1 MFGLRIVVLTSLAL
15 LPVPAPAQKLPVP
28 ATAASIQ
35 NMSAARDWTTWGYD
49 QERTGWNK
57 GETTLT
63 KQNVSRLKL
72 LWNTQLSTPVR
83 DVVMSTLTAPLVAEG
98 VQTAQG
104 AMNLVFLL
112 GADDTAFAVNADTG
126 KILWQKSFP
135 NTLAQVHPANWECTN
150 TANATPVIDK
160 QRAIVFLITSDG
172 KLRGLNLSDGA
183 DRMAAT
189 DMVVPFARDW
199 SLNLI
204 DNVVYTTNGRGCGQ
218 FPGQLPMP
226 TPPQSAGAPAAA
238 GGGGPPRPVGPIIWG
253 NISAMDVSDLAHP
266 RVTHF
271 YTSGA
276 RPAGPWGRGGVAKGP
291 SDTVITQTADGPF
304 DPGSGVWGETVLK
317 LAPQASRVVDSF
329 TPSNWKYLNAHDL
342 DFGSTSPEVFTFQ
355 NRTFV
360 ATSGKEGAVYLLDA
374 NNLGSGSPDHSM
386 PVYKSPQL
394 GNDAALGTEPGQGVW
409 SSLTSYQTPDG
420 KQFLYVPMW
429 GPPSKNAPAFK
440 YSYGPIPNGSIMAF
454 QVVADG
460 DKFSLDPQWTS
471 PNLTVPDAPVV
482 ANGVVYAIQTGE
494 QTLQRPLLPPGQPR
508 PVMDLSSPL
517 LSKFR
522 STPVSNL
529 ILYAFDAETGKT
541 LYSSKQIITNWVHFN
556 EPVVALGKV
565 FVITHDAHVLAFGL
579 K

>member
-1 MFGLRIVVLTSLAL
+1 MFGLRIVALTSLAL
-15 LPVPAPAQKLPVP
+15 LPVPASAQKLPVP
-28 ATAASIQ
+28 
-35 NMSAARDWTTWGYD
+35 ARDWTTWGYD

-218 FPGQLPMP
+218 FPVSFPCQPLPKVP
-226 TPPQSAGAPAAA
+226 
-238 GGGGPPRPVGPIIWG
+238 
-253 NISAMDVSDLAHP
+253 
-266 RVTHF
+266 
-271 YTSGA
+271 
-276 RPAGPWGRGGVAKGP
+276 GR
-291 SDTVITQTADGPF
+291 
-304 DPGSGVWGETVLK
+304 
-317 LAPQASRVVDSF
+317 
-329 TPSNWKYLNAHDL
+329 
-342 DFGSTSPEVFTFQ
+342 
-355 NRTFV
+355 
-360 ATSGKEGAVYLLDA
+360 
-374 NNLGSGSPDHSM
+374 
-386 PVYKSPQL
+386 
-394 GNDAALGTEPGQGVW
+394 
-409 SSLTSYQTPDG
+409 
-420 KQFLYVPMW
+420 
-429 GPPSKNAPAFK
+429 
-440 YSYGPIPNGSIMAF
+440 
-454 QVVADG
+454 
-460 DKFSLDPQWTS
+460 
-471 PNLTVPDAPVV
+471 
-482 ANGVVYAIQTGE
+482 
-494 QTLQRPLLPPGQPR
+494 
-508 PVMDLSSPL
+508 
-517 LSKFR
+517 
-522 STPVSNL
+522 
-529 ILYAFDAETGKT
+529 
-541 LYSSKQIITNWVHFN
+541 
-556 EPVVALGKV
+556 
-565 FVITHDAHVLAFGL
+565 
-579 K
+579 

>member
-1 MFGLRIVVLTSLAL
+1 MFGLRIVILTSLGL
-15 LPVPAPAQKLPVP
+15 LPLAASAQQSLAP
-28 ATAASIQ
+28 ATATSTQAEP
-35 NMSAARDWTTWGYD
+35 ARDWTTWGYD
-49 QERTGWNK
+49 QERTAWNR
-57 GETTLT
+57 GETTLN

-72 LWNTQLSTPVR
+72 LWNTQLGTPVR

-112 GADDTAFAVNADTG
+112 GADDTVFAVNAETG
-126 KILWQKSFP
+126 KLLWQKSFP
-135 NTLAQVHPANWECTN
+135 NSLPQVHPANWECTN

-160 QRAIVFLITSDG
+160 QRAIVFVITSDG

-183 DRMAAT
+183 ERMT
-189 DMVVPFARDW
+189 PSDMVVPFARDW

-218 FPGQLPMP
+218 FPGQLP
-226 TPPQSAGAPAAA
+226 APAAA
-238 GGGGPPRPVGPIIWG
+238 ASAPAEAGRSARPAGPVVWG

-266 RVTHF
+266 HVTHF

-291 SDTVITQTADGPF
+291 GNTVITQTADGPF
-304 DPGSGVWGETVLK
+304 DLGSGSWGETVLK
-317 LAPQASRVVDSF
+317 LAPQAARVVDSF

-342 DFGSTSPEVFTFQ
+342 DFGSASPQVFTFQ
-355 NRTFV
+355 NRTLV
-360 ATSGKEGAVYLLDA
+360 ATSSKEGVVYLLDA
-374 NNLGSGSPDHSM
+374 NNLGGGTADHSM
-386 PVYKSPQL
+386 PVYKSPEL
-394 GNDAALGTEPGQGVW
+394 GNDGAIGTEPGQGVW
-409 SSLTSYQTPDG
+409 SALTSYRTPDG

-429 GPPSKNAPAFK
+429 GPLSKDAPAFK
-440 YSYGPIPNGSIMAF
+440 YSQGPIPDGSIMAF
-454 QVVADG
+454 QVRADG
-460 DKFSLDPQWTS
+460 DKLSLDPQWTS

-494 QTLQRPLLPPGQPR
+494 QTLQRPILPPGQPR
-508 PVMDLSSPL
+508 PVMDLSSPV

-522 STPVSNL
+522 STPISNL
-529 ILYAFDAETGKT
+529 TLYAFDAETGKT
-541 LYSSKQIITNWVHFN
+541 LYSSKQIITNWVHFS

-565 FVITHDAHVLAFGL
+565 FVVTHDAHVLAFGL

>member
-1 MFGLRIVVLTSLAL
+1 MLGLRGGILTLLAL
-15 LPVPAPAQKLPVP
+15 LPLAASAQQAPAPAMSAP
-28 ATAASIQ
+28 AGP
-35 NMSAARDWTTWGYD
+35 AARDWTTWGYD
-49 QERTGWNK
+49 QERTGWNR
-57 GETTLT
+57 GETILN
-63 KQNVSRLKL
+63 KQNVSQLKL

-98 VQTAQG
+98 VATPQG
-104 AMNLVFLL
+104 TMDLVFLL
-112 GADDTAFAVNADTG
+112 GADDTVFAVNAGTG
-126 KILWQKSFP
+126 KLVWQKSFP
-135 NTLAQVHPANWECTN
+135 NSIPQVHPANWECTN

-160 QRAIVFLITSDG
+160 QRAIIFVVTSDG
-172 KLRGLNLSDGA
+172 KLRGLALGDGA
-183 DRMAAT
+183 ERMTPT

-218 FPGQLPMP
+218 FPGQRP
-226 TPPQSAGAPAAA
+226 APAPVPA
-238 GGGGPPRPVGPIIWG
+238 GEGGRPARPVGPVVWG

-291 SDTVITQTADGPF
+291 GNTVITQTADGPF
-304 DPGSGVWGETVLK
+304 DPGSGSWGETVLK
-317 LAPQASRVVDSF
+317 LAPQASRLVDSF
-329 TPSNWKYLNAHDL
+329 TPANWKYLNAHDL
-342 DFGSTSPEVFTFQ
+342 DFGSASPQVFTFQ
-355 NRTFV
+355 DRTLV
-360 ATSGKEGAVYLLDA
+360 ATSSKEGVVYLLDA
-374 NNLGSGSPDHSM
+374 NDLGGGTPDHSM

-409 SSLTSYQTPDG
+409 SALTTYRTPDG

-429 GPPSKNAPAFK
+429 GPPSKYAPAFK
-440 YSYGPIPNGSIMAF
+440 YSYGAAPNGSIMAF
-454 QVVADG
+454 QVIADG
-460 DKFSLDPQWTS
+460 GKISLDPQWIS

-494 QTLQRPLLPPGQPR
+494 QTLQRPIVPPGQPR
-508 PVMDLSSPL
+508 PVMDLSSPI

-529 ILYAFDAETGKT
+529 TLYAFDAETGKT

-565 FVITHDAHVLAFGL
+565 FVVTHDAHVMAFGL

>member
-1 MFGLRIVVLTSLAL
+1 MVGFRIIVLASLVLLPVLVSAQPAL
-15 LPVPAPAQKLPVP
+15 LPGAASSAQTGPAP
-28 ATAASIQ
+28 
-35 NMSAARDWTTWGYD
+35 RDWTTWGYD
-49 QERTGWNK
+49 QERTGWNR

-63 KQNVSRLKL
+63 KNNVSRLKL
-72 LWNTQLSTPVR
+72 LWNAQLSTTPR
-83 DVVMSTLTAPLVAEG
+83 DVVLSTLTAPLVAEG

-104 AMNLVFLL
+104 AMDLVVLL
-112 GADDTAFAVNADTG
+112 GADDTVFAVNANTG
-126 KILWQKSFP
+126 KVVWQKSFP
-135 NTLAQVHPANWECTN
+135 NAIAQVHPANWECSN

-160 QRAIVFLITSDG
+160 QRAIVFAITSDG

-183 DRMAAT
+183 ERMPAT

-218 FPGQLPMP
+218 FPGQLPVP
-226 TPPQSAGAPAAA
+226 TPPQGASAPAAA
-238 GGGGPPRPVGPIIWG
+238 QGGGPPRPIGPVIWG
-253 NISAMDVSDLAHP
+253 NISAMDVNDLAHP

-291 SDTVITQTADGPF
+291 DGTVITQTADGPF
-304 DPGSGVWGETVLK
+304 DPGAGVWGETVLR
-317 LAPQASRVVDSF
+317 LAPQATRVVDSF

-342 DFGSTSPEVFTFQ
+342 DFGSASPEVFSFQ

-360 ATSGKEGAVYLLDA
+360 ATSAKEGVVYLLDA
-374 NNLGSGSPDHSM
+374 NNLGGGPPDHAT

-394 GNDAALGTEPGQGVW
+394 GNDAALGTEPGEGVW
-409 SSLTSYQTPDG
+409 SSITSYETPDG
-420 KQFLYVPMW
+420 KRFLYVPMW

-440 YSYGPIPNGSIMAF
+440 YSNGPIPNGSIMAL
-454 QVVADG
+454 QVKADG
-460 DKFSLDPQWTS
+460 DKISLDPQWTS

-494 QTLQRPLLPPGQPR
+494 QTLQRPLPLPGQPR
-508 PVMDLSSPL
+508 PIMDIASPAM
-517 LSKFR
+517 SKFR

-529 ILYAFDAETGKT
+529 TLYAFDAETGKT
-541 LYSSKQIITNWVHFN
+541 LWSSNKIITNWVHFS

-565 FVITHDAHVLAFGL
+565 FVVTHDAHVLAFGL
-579 K
+579 N

>member
-1 MFGLRIVVLTSLAL
+1 MFKFRNLVLTALAL
-15 LPVPAPAQKLPVP
+15 LPAAATAQPLSVAVPPPAQTGPV
-28 ATAASIQ
+28 AG
-35 NMSAARDWTTWGYD
+35 DWTTWGYD
-49 QERTGWNK
+49 PERTGWNR
-57 GETTLT
+57 GETVLT
-63 KQNVSRLKL
+63 KQNVSRLKVV
-72 LWNTQLSTPVR
+72 WDTQVSTPVR

-104 AMNLVFLL
+104 TMNLVLLL
-112 GADDTAFAVNADTG
+112 GADDTAFAINADTG
-126 KILWQKSFP
+126 KVVWQKTFS
-135 NTLAQVHPANWECTN
+135 NSLAEVHPANWECAN

-160 QRAIVFLITSDG
+160 QRGLVFLITSDG
-172 KLRGLNLSDGA
+172 KLRALSLSDGA
-183 DRMAAT
+183 ERMAAT

-218 FPGQLPMP
+218 FPGQLP
-226 TPPQSAGAPAAA
+226 TPASSQSAGERVPGA
-238 GGGGPPRPVGPIIWG
+238 GPPRPVGPVIWG
-253 NISAMDVSDLAHP
+253 NVSAMDVSDLAHP
-266 RVTHF
+266 QVTHF

-291 SDTVITQTADGPF
+291 GNTVITQTADGPF

-317 LAPQASRVVDSF
+317 LAPQATRVVDSF
-329 TPSNWKYLNAHDL
+329 TPSNWRYLNAHDL
-342 DFGSTSPEVFTFQ
+342 DFGSTSPQVFTFQ
-355 NRTFV
+355 NRTYV
-360 ATSGKEGAVYLLDA
+360 ATSGKEGVVYLLDA
-374 NNLGSGSPDHSM
+374 NNLGGGPPDHAT

-394 GNDAALGTEPGQGVW
+394 GNDAALGTQPGEGVW
-409 SSLTSYQTPDG
+409 SSLTSYQTSDG

-454 QVVADG
+454 QVIAEGGKV
-460 DKFSLDPQWTS
+460 SLDPQWTS

-494 QTLQRPLLPPGQPR
+494 QTLQRPPQAPGQPR
-508 PVMDLSSPL
+508 PIMDLSSPI

-529 ILYAFDAETGKT
+529 TLYAFDAETGKT
-541 LYSSKQIITNWVHFN
+541 LYSSKKIISSWVHFN

-565 FVITHDAHVLAFGL
+565 FVVTHDAHVLAFGL

>member
-1 MFGLRIVVLTSLAL
+1 MFGSRIVFLTALAIL
-15 LPVPAPAQKLPVP
+15 PALAWAQPMPVPPTAPSVQSKLAP
-28 ATAASIQ
+28 
-35 NMSAARDWTTWGYD
+35 RDWTTWGYD
-49 QERTGWNK
+49 QERTGWNR
-57 GETTLT
+57 GETRLN

-98 VQTAQG
+98 VQTPQG
-104 AMNLVFLL
+104 AMDLVFLL
-112 GADDTAFAVNADTG
+112 GADDTVFAVNADTG
-126 KILWQKSFP
+126 KLLWQKSFP
-135 NTLAQVHPANWECTN
+135 NSLPQVHPANWECAN

-160 QRAIVFLITSDG
+160 QRAIVFAITSDG
-172 KLRGLNLSDGA
+172 KLRGLNLSDVA
-183 DRMAAT
+183 ERMIPT

-218 FPGQLPMP
+218 FPGQLP
-226 TPPQSAGAPAAA
+226 PPASAATSSPGEGGRPARPA
-238 GGGGPPRPVGPIIWG
+238 GPVVWG

-266 RVTHF
+266 HVTHF

-291 SDTVITQTADGPF
+291 GNTVITQTADGPF
-304 DPGSGVWGETVLK
+304 DPGSGSWGETVLK
-317 LAPQASRVVDSF
+317 LAPQASRLVDSF
-329 TPSNWKYLNAHDL
+329 TPSNWRYLNAHDL
-342 DFGSTSPEVFTFQ
+342 DFGSASPQVFTFQ

-360 ATSGKEGAVYLLDA
+360 ATSSKEGVVYLLNA
-374 NNLGSGSPDHSM
+374 NDLGGGTPDHSM

-394 GNDAALGTEPGQGVW
+394 GNDGAIGTEPGQGVW
-409 SSLTSYQTPDG
+409 SALTSYQTPEG
-420 KQFLYVPMW
+420 KQLLYVPIW

-454 QVVADG
+454 QLIADG
-460 DKFSLDPQWTS
+460 DKISLDPQWTS

-494 QTLQRPLLPPGQPR
+494 QTLQRPLVPAGQPR
-508 PVMDLSSPL
+508 PVMDLSSPV

-529 ILYAFDAETGKT
+529 TLYAFDAETGKT

-565 FVITHDAHVLAFGL
+565 FVVTHDAHVLAFGL

>member
-1 MFGLRIVVLTSLAL
+1 MPGFRTVVLTSLAL
-15 LPVPAPAQKLPVP
+15 LPLAASAQQSPAPA
-28 ATAASIQ
+28 ATTQSGP
-35 NMSAARDWTTWGYD
+35 AARDWTTWGYD
-49 QERTGWNK
+49 QERTGWNR
-57 GETTLT
+57 GETTLS

-104 AMNLVFLL
+104 AMDLVFLL
-112 GADDTAFAVNADTG
+112 GADDTVFAVNADTG
-126 KILWQKSFP
+126 KLLWQKSFP
-135 NTLAQVHPANWECTN
+135 NSLPQVHPANWECAN
-150 TANATPVIDK
+150 AANATPVIDK
-160 QRAIVFLITSDG
+160 QRAIIFAVTSDG

-183 DRMAAT
+183 ERMTPT

-218 FPGQLPMP
+218 FPGQLP
-226 TPPQSAGAPAAA
+226 PPASAAA
-238 GGGGPPRPVGPIIWG
+238 SPPAEGGRPARPAGPIVWG

-291 SDTVITQTADGPF
+291 GNTVITQTADGPF

-317 LAPQASRVVDSF
+317 LAPQLSRLVDSF

-342 DFGSTSPEVFTFQ
+342 DFGSASPQVFTFQ
-355 NRTFV
+355 NRTLV
-360 ATSGKEGAVYLLDA
+360 ATSSKEGVVYLLDA
-374 NNLGSGSPDHSM
+374 NDLGGGTPDHSM

-409 SSLTSYQTPDG
+409 SALTTYRTPDG

-454 QVVADG
+454 QLVADG
-460 DKFSLDPQWTS
+460 GKVSLDPQWTS

-494 QTLQRPLLPPGQPR
+494 QTLQRPIVPAGQPR
-508 PVMDLSSPL
+508 PVMDLSSPV

-529 ILYAFDAETGKT
+529 TLYAFDAETGKT
-541 LYSSKQIITNWVHFN
+541 LYSSKQIVANWVHFN

-565 FVITHDAHVLAFGL
+565 FVVTHDAHVLAFGL

>member
-1 MFGLRIVVLTSLAL
+1 MSLAVL
-15 LPVPAPAQKLPVP
+15 PALAWAQPMPVPPTAPSAQSKP
-28 ATAASIQ
+28 AP
-35 NMSAARDWTTWGYD
+35 RDWTTWGYD
-49 QERTGWNK
+49 QERTGWNR

-63 KQNVSRLKL
+63 KQNVSRLKV

-98 VQTAQG
+98 VQTSQG

-112 GADDTAFAVNADTG
+112 GADDTVFAVNADTG
-126 KILWQKSFP
+126 KVLWQKSFP
-135 NTLAQVHPANWECTN
+135 NSLAQVHPANWECAN

-172 KLRGLNLSDGA
+172 RLRGLNLSDGA
-183 DRMAAT
+183 ERMTPT

-218 FPGQLPMP
+218 FPGQLP
-226 TPPQSAGAPAAA
+226 PPANTSAPAEA
-238 GGGGPPRPVGPIIWG
+238 GRNARPVGPVIWG

-266 RVTHF
+266 HVTHF

-291 SDTVITQTADGPF
+291 GGTIITQTADGPF
-304 DPGSGVWGETVLK
+304 DLGSGSWGETVLK

-342 DFGSTSPEVFTFQ
+342 DFGSASPQVFTFQ

-360 ATSGKEGAVYLLDA
+360 ATSSKEGVVYLLDA
-374 NNLGSGSPDHSM
+374 NNLGGGTPDHSM

-394 GNDAALGTEPGQGVW
+394 GNDGAIGTEPGQGVW
-409 SSLTSYQTPDG
+409 SALTSYQTPDG
-420 KQFLYVPMW
+420 KQFIYVPMW

-440 YSYGPIPNGSIMAF
+440 YSSGPIPNGSIMAF
-454 QVVADG
+454 QLVADG
-460 DKFSLDPQWTS
+460 DKISLDPQWTS

-494 QTLQRPLLPPGQPR
+494 QTLQRPIVPPGQPR
-508 PVMDLSSPL
+508 PVMDLSSPV

-529 ILYAFDAETGKT
+529 TLYAFDAQTGKT
-541 LYSSKQIITNWVHFN
+541 LYSSKQIIANWVHFN
-556 EPVVALGKV
+556 EPVIALGKV
-565 FVITHDAHVLAFGL
+565 FLVTHDAHILAFGL

>member
-1 MFGLRIVVLTSLAL
+1 MSVQAG
-15 LPVPAPAQKLPVP
+15 PAP
-28 ATAASIQ
+28 
-35 NMSAARDWTTWGYD
+35 RDWTTWGYD

-63 KQNVSRLKL
+63 KNNVSRLKL
-72 LWNTQLSTPVR
+72 LWNAQLSTTPR
-83 DVVMSTLTAPLVAEG
+83 DVVLSTLTAPLVVEG

-104 AMNLVFLL
+104 AMDLVVLL
-112 GADDTAFAVNADTG
+112 GADDTVFAVNADTG
-126 KILWQKSFP
+126 KVVWQKSFP
-135 NTLAQVHPANWECTN
+135 NAIAQVHPANWECAN

-160 QRAIVFLITSDG
+160 QRAIVFAITSDG

-183 DRMAAT
+183 ERMPAT

-204 DNVVYTTNGRGCGQ
+204 DDVVYTTNGRGCGQ
-218 FPGQLPMP
+218 FPGQLPLAA
-226 TPPQSAGAPAAA
+226 PPQGGGAPAE
-238 GGGGPPRPVGPIIWG
+238 GGGARRPVGPVIWG

-291 SDTVITQTADGPF
+291 GGTVITQTADGPF
-304 DPGSGVWGETVLK
+304 DPGGGVWGETVLK
-317 LAPQASRVVDSF
+317 LAPQATRVVDSF
-329 TPSNWKYLNAHDL
+329 TPANWKYLNAHDL
-342 DFGSTSPEVFTFQ
+342 DFGSASPEVFSFQ

-360 ATSGKEGAVYLLDA
+360 ATSGKEGVVYLLDA
-374 NNLGSGSPDHSM
+374 NNLGGGPPDHAT

-394 GNDAALGTEPGQGVW
+394 GNDAALGTEPGEGVW
-409 SSLTSYQTPDG
+409 SGITTYETPDG
-420 KQFLYVPMW
+420 KRFLYVPMW
-429 GPPSKNAPAFK
+429 GPPSKNAPTFK
-440 YSYGPIPNGSIMAF
+440 YSNGPIPNGSIMAL
-454 QVVADG
+454 QVKADG
-460 DKFSLDPQWTS
+460 DKISLDPQWTS

-494 QTLQRPLLPPGQPR
+494 QTLQRPLSLPGQPR
-508 PVMDLSSPL
+508 PIIDIGSPAM
-517 LSKFR
+517 SKFR

-529 ILYAFDAETGKT
+529 TLYAFDAETGKT
-541 LYSSKQIITNWVHFN
+541 LWSSDKIITNWVHFS

-565 FVITHDAHVLAFGL
+565 FLVTHDAHVLAFGL